1 VAIVVTISA
10 CAPSPRLPA
19 DIVIT
24 RANIWTGDP
33 ARPAAA
39 ALAIVGDRVIAIGDT
54 GEIAQFTAS
63 RTTVIDAEQRSVV
76 PGFHARVHVVD
87 GGIAL
92 DRVDLRDAET
102 PREFAR
108 RIAERARKRPGEWI
122 LGGEWDSREWRPPDP
137 PTRQLV
143 DDATNGTPVFVRRAD
158 DRMALA
164 NSAALGRAGITE
176 RTPDPPRGAIQ
187 RDARRFPTGI
197 LTGSAMAIVER
208 VIPKLTIDE
217 RERAAKRALQ
227 YAATLGVTHLEDI
240 NPTPDDVG
248 VYTRL
253 ANRRELSVRIST
265 ANERGTGQEWPK
277 SPLNPML
284 TLTTTT
290 IAARTGG
297 DVLAPGKT
305 ADLVMLSDDIL
316 GIPSERIKRV
326 GVLVTI
332 VGGKIVHQRNP

>member
-1 VAIVVTISA
+1 VAIAVTIGA
-10 CAPSPRLPA
+10 CSRPPRLAA
-19 DIVIT
+19 DLVIT
-24 RANIWTGDP
+24 RAKIWTGDP

-39 ALAIVGDRVIAIGDT
+39 ALAIVGDRIIAIGDT
-54 GEIAQFTAS
+54 GEIERFTGS
-63 RTTVIDAEQRSVV
+63 TTTVIDAENRSVM
-76 PGFHARVHVVD
+76 PGFHARVRVVD

-92 DRVDLRDAET
+92 DQVDLRDAAT

-108 RIAERARKRPGEWI
+108 RIAERARKRPGEWV
-122 LGGEWDSREWRPPDP
+122 LGGGWDSREWRPPDP
-137 PTRQLV
+137 PTRPLI
-143 DDATNGTPVFVRRAD
+143 DDATNGTPVFVRRFD

-187 RDARRFPTGI
+187 RDARRFPTGV
-197 LTGSAMAIVER
+197 LTGTAMAIVER
-208 VIPKLTIDE
+208 VTPKLTVEE

-265 ANERGTGQEWPK
+265 AIERTTGREWPK

-284 TLTTTT
+284 TLTTAT
-290 IAARTGG
+290 IATRTGG

-305 ADLVMLSDDIL
+305 ADLVVLSEDIL
-316 GIPSERIKRV
+316 ALPPERIRSV
-326 GVLVTI
+326 GVLMTI